1 MKEDSLEISKYIQLA
16 KKNQKEGRLKQANE
30 IYKNLINKKIYTYEL
45 LISYGLFN
53 KEINNLIVAK
63 NLFTLAIKK
72 YPLLIKS
79 YILLAEIFRIQNNF
93 NNAYEILM
101 NAKKFEKDN
110 ADVDYNLSILFKTNK
125 LYKEALIH
133 INNALNNSPKID
145 LYKILKADILIDNFQ
160 NPEAEKVLGNLILD
174 KNSNLYFQ
182 KELLFSRIFIN
193 QKNYVEAENTLLKL
207 KNLFNNQPILFLN
220 LSNLYFNNKE
230 INKGIKVSKE
240 GIKKFPNFI
249 PLKFN
254 LAVMYRNSGHLDS
267 SINMHLEILD
277 KDKFNFNSYYE
288 LSTLY
293 DFSSH
298 NDQLNNLL
306 NIEIENF
313 TPIQKI
319 YIGFSKANIYHSK
332 GEFENSAYFLKIAND
347 EKLKLQPS
355 DLKRKL
361 NTGEIYR
368 NFKFENQEDLNKN
381 LDNNCYLFIVG
392 MPRCGSTL
400 LESILSLN
408 SEVTDLG
415 EVFFLEESLKETED
429 LTKINDTYSKKILNI
444 NSFNN
449 IFTDKNL
456 FNFLYCPIIY
466 RFFPNSRIIHCTRN
480 PLDNVLS
487 IYRTNFINQS
497 FSSSLNDIAK
507 LYKYHMEL
515 MDEYKTQFNSI
526 IYSYDHDQVVQNPE
540 DSIRKLIDWLNWE
553 WDEKYLSPQKNK
565 RNVFTASSA
574 QVRKEINNQS
584 INYWEKYK
592 QLLKPLS
599 SVFPTYDLLNG

>member
-101 NAKKFEKDN
+101 NAKKVEKDN

-368 NFKFENQEDLNKN
+368 NFKFKNQEDLNKN

>member
-1 MKEDSLEISKYIQLA
+1 MELNLSEITKYIQIA
-16 KKNQKEGRLKQANE
+16 KRNHKEGKLNEANQ
-30 IYKNLINKKIYTYEL
+30 IYKNLINKKIFTYDL

-53 KEINNLIVAK
+53 KEINNLKIAK
-63 NLFTLAIKK
+63 NLFTLSIKK
-72 YPLLIKS
+72 YPLFIRPYL
-79 YILLAEIFRIQNNF
+79 LLAEILRIENSF
-93 NNAYEILM
+93 NEALKILFL
-101 NAKKFEKDN
+101 AKDIQQDN
-110 ADVDYNLSILFKTNK
+110 SDIDYNLSILYKKNS
-125 LYKEALIH
+125 LYKEALDS
-133 INNALNNSPKID
+133 INNALILSPKSEI
-145 LYKILKADILIDNFQ
+145 YKILKADILIDNFNYQ
-160 NPEAEKVLGNLILD
+160 DAEQILGNLICD

-182 KELLFSRIFIN
+182 KEILFSRIFIN
-193 QKNYVEAENTLLKL
+193 QKNYVKAEKTLLKL
-207 KNLFNNQPILFLN
+207 KTLFNNQQILFLN
-220 LSNLYFNNKE
+220 LSNLYFHNKE
-230 INKGIKVSKE
+230 IHKGIKVLKE
-240 GIKKFPNFI
+240 GIKIFPDFV

-254 LAVMYRNSGHLDS
+254 LAVMYRNSGLLDS
-267 SINMHLEILD
+267 SIKIHLDILD
-277 KDKFNFNSYYE
+277 KDKFNFNSFYE

-293 DFSSH
+293 NFSNH
-298 NDQLNNLL
+298 EDQLINLL
-306 NIEIENF
+306 NIDMKNL

-319 YIGFSKANIYHSK
+319 YVGFSKANIYHNK
-332 GEFENSAYFLKIAND
+332 NEYENSAYFFKIAND

-355 DLKRKL
+355 DLNKKL
-361 NTGEIYR
+361 NIGEMYR
-368 NFKFENQEDLNKN
+368 NLEFEKTEDLNKN
-381 LDNNCYLFIVG
+381 SDDNCYLFIVG

-415 EVFFLEESLKETED
+415 EVNFLEESIKETED
-429 LTKINDTYSKKILNI
+429 LKKINAIYTEKVLNV
-444 NSFNN
+444 NSFYN

-497 FSSSLNDIAK
+497 FSSSLKDIAK
-507 LYKYHMEL
+507 LYTYHMEL
-515 MDEYKTQFNSI
+515 MNEYKTQFGSI
-526 IYSYDHDQVVQNPE
+526 IYSYNHDQVVQNPE

-584 INYWEKYK
+584 TNYWENYK
-592 QLLKPLS
+592 PLLKSVS
-599 SVFPTYDLLNG
+599 SLFPTYDLLNS

>member
-267 SINMHLEILD
+267 AINMHLEILD

-293 DFSSH
+293 DFSNH

-332 GEFENSAYFLKIAND
+332 GEFENSAYFLKKAND

-368 NFKFENQEDLNKN
+368 NFKFKNQEDLNKN

>member
-1 MKEDSLEISKYIQLA
+1 MGLNSSEITKYIQLA

-79 YILLAEIFRIQNNF
+79 YILLAEIFRIQNKF

-101 NAKKFEKDN
+101 NAKKVEKDN

-160 NPEAEKVLGNLILD
+160 NQEAEQILGNLILD

-193 QKNYVEAENTLLKL
+193 QKNYVQAEKTLLKL

-267 SINMHLEILD
+267 AINMHLEILD

-293 DFSSH
+293 DFLNH
-298 NDQLNNLL
+298 NDQINNLL

-313 TPIQKI
+313 NPIQKI
-319 YIGFSKANIYHSK
+319 YIGFSKANIYHLK
-332 GEFENSAYFLKIAND
+332 GEYENSSYFLKIAND

-361 NTGEIYR
+361 NTGEMYR
-368 NFKFENQEDLNKN
+368 NFKFENQEDFNKN
-381 LDNNCYLFIVG
+381 SDNNCYLFIVG

-408 SEVTDLG
+408 SGVTDLG

-429 LTKINDTYSKKILNI
+429 LKKINDTYSKKVFDI
-444 NSFNN
+444 NSSNN

-480 PLDNVLS
+480 PLDNILS

-497 FSSSLNDIAK
+497 FSSSLKDIAK
-507 LYKYHMEL
+507 LYTYHMEL
-515 MDEYKTQFNSI
+515 MDEYKTQFGSI

-540 DSIRKLIDWLNWE
+540 NGIRKLIDWLNWE
-553 WDEKYLSPQKNK
+553 WDEKYISPQKNK

-574 QVRKEINNQS
+574 QVRKEINTQS
-584 INYWEKYK
+584 IKYWENYK
-592 QLLKPLS
+592 QLLKPLR
-599 SVFPTYDLLNG
+599 SVFQSYDL